1 VNGDCSAS
9 WPVRPRTKVGLEAKR
24 HSGHLHAAQASS
36 SLAEPDHR
44 VALP

>member
-1 VNGDCSAS
+1 VNGGCSAS
-9 WPVRPRTKVGLEAKR
+9 WPVRPRTKVGLEA
-24 HSGHLHAAQASS
+24 QASS